1 MPSPVMRVHT
11 RVAKLSTM
19 NRRNDTVQKVCQIIM
34 YLGGAGIVSLSPSK
48 HRKTHQIVVIN
59 LIKVVVDVVIVVA
72 IILVFHVHIIKAGRH
87 EAPHGIF
94 ERGSSKTKVDC
105 ACKIKGIIF
114 FIIIHIHHLG
124 IVLLLLLPRAL
135 DSSPGRPWRGIVH
148 DGCRATTPID
158 RYDGVLGDLSLADR
172 ALTVV
177 GVDME
182 PLIKAFPAEE
192 VAALG
197 DDRFCRHVKADVTL
211 EVGGVAVPL
220 VVRLLVTTDRSH
232 GPGDGRLVRGCDR
245 GRMTHLCLAGGGGG
259 GRLFRSGGVAMSG
272 VDRAVAIVGLRGRP
286 TPWSVPSPPAAAAA
300 ATAALYGVAGIATV
314 RKASPS
320 GSPAGARGID
330 PAGHG
335 NGSDRIG

>member
-1 MPSPVMRVHT
+1 
-11 RVAKLSTM
+11 M
-19 NRRNDTVQKVCQIIM
+19 NRRNNAVRKVYQISM
-34 YLGGAGIVSLSPSK
+34 YVGGAGIVSLSPSK
-48 HRKTHQIVVIN
+48 HRKTHQIVVVN
-59 LIKVVVDVVIVVA
+59 LIKVVVDVVIVVAIA

-87 EAPHGIF
+87 EAPHCIF

-105 ACKIKGIIF
+105 ACEIKGIIF
-114 FIIIHIHHLG
+114 IIIIHIHHLG
-124 IVLLLLLPRAL
+124 ILGIVLLLLPRAL
-135 DSSPGRPWRGIVH
+135 DSGPGRPWWGIVH
-148 DGCRATTPID
+148 DGRRATTPID